1 MVSVI
6 FSGDAELLETLL
18 GGGIFPHSRRDA
30 VKDARRALV
39 YSSGKGRICPKC
51 GWPEA
56 DCRCSS
62 SLVASEEPVPPKIR
76 VNLSV
81 EKRGSA
87 KVVTM
92 IDGLP
97 ANRAFLEALARE
109 LKKSC
114 GTGGRVRGL
123 IPEGG
128 LTPSIEIQGDHRERL
143 RDLLARK
150 GWTVKG

>member
-1 MVSVI
+1 MT
-6 FSGDAELLETLL
+6 GPAKPT
-18 GGGIFPHSRRDA
+18 R
-30 VKDARRALV
+30 LV
-39 YSSGKGRICPKC
+39 YSSGAGRVCPKC
-51 GWPEA
+51 GWPET

-62 SLVASEEPVPPKIR
+62 NLAAADPVPAKIR

-81 EKRGSA
+81 EKRGSG

-97 ANRAFLEALARE
+97 RNREFIESLARE

-114 GTGGRVRGL
+114 GTGGRAADDHL
-123 IPEGG
+123 E
-128 LTPSIEIQGDHRERL
+128 LQGDHRERL
-143 RDLLARK
+143 RELLAKK

>member
-1 MVSVI
+1 M
-6 FSGDAELLETLL
+6 
-18 GGGIFPHSRRDA
+18 FPRPRRDV

-51 GWPEA
+51 GWPQT

-62 SLVASEEPVPPKIR
+62 SLAASGEPVPGKIK
-76 VNLSV
+76 VNISV
-81 EKRGSA
+81 EKRGSG

-97 ANRAFLEALARE
+97 ANRAFLDDLARE

-128 LTPSIEIQGDHRERL
+128 QIPPSVEIQGDHRERL

>member
-6 FSGDAELLETLL
+6 LSDSVPEEKS
-18 GGGIFPHSRRDA
+18 SRR
-30 VKDARRALV
+30 LV
-39 YSSGKGRICPKC
+39 YSTGMGRACPRC
-51 GWPEA
+51 GWPET

-62 SLVASEEPVPPKIR
+62 NLRGSEEPVPARITAK
-76 VNLSV
+76 LSI
-81 EKRGSA
+81 EKRGPG
-87 KVVTM
+87 KVVTV
-92 IDGLP
+92 IGRLP
-97 ANRAFLEALARE
+97 GNRGFLEALARE

-123 IPEGG
+123 IPEGDQI
-128 LTPSIEIQGDHRERL
+128 PSIEIQGDHRERL

>member
-1 MVSVI
+1 MPEEKS
-6 FSGDAELLETLL
+6 
-18 GGGIFPHSRRDA
+18 SRR
-30 VKDARRALV
+30 LV
-39 YSSGKGRICPKC
+39 YSTGTGRVCAKC
-51 GWPEA
+51 GWPET

-62 SLVASEEPVPPKIR
+62 RLAAADEPLPGRITAK
-76 VNLSV
+76 LSI
-81 EKRGSA
+81 EKRGSG
-87 KVVTM
+87 KVVTV

-97 ANRAFLEALARE
+97 ENRAFLDALARE

-123 IPEGG
+123 PPEGG
-128 LTPSIEIQGDHRERL
+128 RIRSVEIQGDHRERL

>member
-6 FSGDAELLETLL
+6 LSDSVPEEKS
-18 GGGIFPHSRRDA
+18 SRR
-30 VKDARRALV
+30 LV
-39 YSSGKGRICPKC
+39 YSTGTGRVCPGC
-51 GWPEA
+51 GWPET

-62 SLVASEEPVPPKIR
+62 NLRGSEEPVPDKITAK
-76 VNLSV
+76 LSV
-81 EKRGSA
+81 EKRGSG
-87 KVVTM
+87 KLVTV

-97 ANRAFLEALARE
+97 ANRAFLDGVARE

-114 GTGGRVRGL
+114 GTGGRTGETFV
-123 IPEGG
+123 
-128 LTPSIEIQGDHRERL
+128 EIQGDHRERL